1 MEIFSAMN
9 PSRKK
14 PRLPEYRFQNAP
26 QGDSTWVE
34 ITSGEY
40 SGVIYS
46 YGTVKFSDEF
56 DMPKLKFNFAVL
68 YSGNHSASD
77 LQTDQNFITIIGDI
91 LTDII
96 INNEPTRNDNSQE
109 SDLY

>member
-1 MEIFSAMN
+1 MEIFSAMK

-46 YGTVKFSDEF
+46 YGTVKFAEEF
-56 DMPKLKFNFAVL
+56 GLPKLSFNFTVL
-68 YSGNHSASD
+68 YSGKHSFEH
-77 LQTDQNFITIIGDI
+77 LQTDQNFITIMGDI
-91 LTDII
+91 LTDIV
-96 INNEPTRNDNSQE
+96 INNEPTRNINPQE
-109 SDLY
+109 PDLY